1 MTGWIHTDVHIEG
14 TLQRPKVNGYVKAW
28 DGSIYGKLFESIEG
42 YYAYKDGHLHLPR
55 LDITSYGSSI
65 VVDGDIQNK
74 QLDINFVGDAVPIEP
89 FIRGCGSQHGWLCR
103 RRRTSRWNC
112 GCTYL

>member
-1 MTGWIHTDVHIEG
+1 MRGTINLDGDQDVDIKGSAKDVRIEDILPNFTDIPMTGWIHTDVHIEG

-55 LDITSYGSSI
+55 LDIYYLWFLYCGRWGYT
-65 VVDGDIQNK
+65 K
-74 QLDINFVGDAVPIEP
+74 QTV
-89 FIRGCGSQHGWLCR
+89 R
-103 RRRTSRWNC
+103 
-112 GCTYL
+112 YLIL